1 MRKLIASMIVAAGA
15 TAAMVAA
22 APLAAAGEPFEG
34 HYDGCT
40 GEYDGGYC
48 WTDMGFIE
56 HLDLL

>member
-40 GEYDGGYC
+40 GEYC